1 MEEREY
7 LLEQMNLYGR
17 TVLASPQFRRT
28 FTQTHHFRTTVG
40 DHSVN
45 VTLASL
51 WLCRFLSRFGIHT
64 DPKRM
69 TTAALCHDLGI
80 IGRYDKFNSNREC
93 CRQHPIDSAA
103 IAKELLPNADQACDR
118 QHAAHMGGIYY
129 YDRRQVL
136 CCPGT
141 YRKGISYAED
151 FSAPRGGQKIARI
164 ALPEIKWK
172 IMDRKGEPA
181 RITSRGFLFFG
192 LAVSL
197 F

>member
-7 LLEQMNLYGR
+7 LLEQMNLHGR

-69 TTAALCHDLGI
+69 TTAALCHDL
-80 IGRYDKFNSNREC
+80 
-93 CRQHPIDSAA
+93 DSAA
-103 IAKELLPNADQACDR
+103 IAKELLPNADQETLEIIKD
-118 QHAAHMGGIYY
+118 HMWPVTG
-129 YDRRQVL
+129 
-136 CCPGT
+136 
-141 YRKGISYAED
+141 SM
-151 FSAPRGGQKIARI
+151 PRTWEGFIITIADKYCAVRELTGKEYHTQKISLR
-164 ALPEIKWK
+164 
-172 IMDRKGEPA
+172 PA
-181 RITSRGFLFFG
+181 
-192 LAVSL
+192 AVRR
-197 F
+197 

>member
-69 TTAALCHDLGI
+69 ITAALCHDLGI

-103 IAKELLPNADQACDR
+103 IAKEFLPNVDQETLEIIKDHMWPVTGSMPRTWEGFIITIADKYCAVR
-118 QHAAHMGGIYY
+118 ELTGREYH
-129 YDRRQVL
+129 
-136 CCPGT
+136 T
-141 YRKGISYAED
+141 
-151 FSAPRGGQKIARI
+151 QKISLR
-164 ALPEIKWK
+164 
-172 IMDRKGEPA
+172 PA
-181 RITSRGFLFFG
+181 
-192 LAVSL
+192 AVRR
-197 F
+197 